1 MIGAIRRRDILAHP
15 FVTIHCFGWRVFL
28 RALVANH
35 NQTFLS
41 LLAEAH
47 ALEPP
52 AIKVPEL
59 VGRCIELEKRAKS
72 IYERLAVW
80 FMGRGPVKEFFE
92 DLAQQEQTHAELL
105 ELCRTSASREAWL
118 EEHFGPWRDSVPRLE
133 RQMDN
138 IESSLESVVG
148 VTDALRLVL
157 WIERSEINKVF
168 RGVVTATGSTFV
180 RKLSAFQAAGERHIT
195 FICEEIPRLDSDLA
209 EECQDLKDRFLAD
222 MAGHLESDV
231 MSR

>member
-1 MIGAIRRRDILAHP
+1 MIGAIRKRDILAHP
-15 FVTIHCFGWRVFL
+15 LVTIHCFGWRVFF
-28 RALVANH
+28 RALAADH

-52 AIKVPEL
+52 AVKVPEL
-59 VGRCIELEKRAKS
+59 IGRCIELEKRAKS

-80 FMGRGPVKEFFE
+80 FMGRAPMKGFFD
-92 DLAQQEQTHAELL
+92 DLARQEQSHAELL
-105 ELCRTSASREAWL
+105 ELCRTSASRESWL
-118 EEHFGPWRDSVPRLE
+118 EEHFSPWRDSVPRLE
-133 RQMDN
+133 KQMEKF
-138 IESSLESVVG
+138 ESSLESIAG

-180 RKLSAFQAAGERHIT
+180 RKLSAFQKAGARHIT
-195 FICEEIPRLDSDLA
+195 FICEEIPKLEPDLA
-209 EECQDLKDRFLAD
+209 EECRNLKNRFFAD
-222 MAGHLESDV
+222 TGD
-231 MSR
+231 